1 MAVCAE
7 AERKKECVGDRDAGE
22 SERWWGGGGE
32 GGAAEWRRAMVMSHL
47 LQADRT
53 AEESC
58 HVLRG
63 EGGWGMGTKYVGR
76 EKQDLS
82 IRAHLYV

>member
-1 MAVCAE
+1 ML
-7 AERKKECVGDRDAGE
+7 GSQRD
-22 SERWWGGGGE
+22 GGE
-32 GGAAEWRRAMVMSHL
+32 EEKGGAAEWRRAMVMSHL